1 MYAQLMASYKINL
14 LTWFWDYT
22 DLLTQ
27 RYLDQTNL
35 EMCDH
40 KIPAFCINNH
50 RCYKH
55 CINSSPLCSG
65 MSWYSLAGLN
75 PWTTKL
81 YLNIFDIAWWNMMQG
96 DMTTYSG
103 RTHMD
108 ICMMNTTAFCS
119 NVFTLTGTCMVL
131 TKFPYIIGI
140 STQENKYILHIIV
153 ST

>member
-1 MYAQLMASYKINL
+1 MYAQLMASCKINL

-22 DLLTQ
+22 NLLTQ

-50 RCYKH
+50 RCYKY

-65 MSWYSLAGLN
+65 MCWYSLAGLN

-81 YLNIFDIAWWNMMQG
+81 HLTMYVIYSKPDGIWCKETWRLTVGAHTWIFAWWTQQLSAVMSSLSLGHVWFLQNSLISLASLHKRIN
-96 DMTTYSG
+96 TYY
-103 RTHMD
+103 
-108 ICMMNTTAFCS
+108 
-119 NVFTLTGTCMVL
+119 TL
-131 TKFPYIIGI
+131 
-140 STQENKYILHIIV
+140 
-153 ST
+153 